1 MGTMSKFNK
10 INSKNIILATGIMAV
25 LALFLTNTS
34 SLNGVMALDNPSYT
48 FLDCSYD
55 NDTNKETCCDGPD
68 DNIKCLECDVD
79 LNTGQKSNCKE
90 VPNGREANNG
100 RDLGSVLNDDTVLQN
115 EPTNQP
121 QPKLQL
127 QGKSP
132 SSLATSK

>member
-1 MGTMSKFNK
+1 MNKFNK
-10 INSKNIILATGIMAV
+10 INPKKIFMATGMMAV

-34 SLNGVMALDNPSYT
+34 ALNGVMAVDNSGYG

-68 DNIKCLECDVD
+68 DNIKCTECDVN
-79 LNTGQKSNCKE
+79 LETGQKSNCKE
-90 VPNGREANNG
+90 VPNALEGKNG
-100 RDLGSVLNDDTVLQN
+100 RNLGSVFDGDMVLEN
-115 EPTNQP
+115 EPVNQP

-127 QGKSP
+127 QGKFP

>member
-1 MGTMSKFNK
+1 MSKFDK
-10 INSKNIILATGIMAV
+10 INPKNIILATGIMAV

-34 SLNGVMALDNPSYT
+34 SLNGVMALDNPGYT

-90 VPNGREANNG
+90 VPNGREGKIDRNI
-100 RDLGSVLNDDTVLQN
+100 GSVLDDNMVLQN
-115 EPTNQP
+115 EPVNQP
-121 QPKLQL
+121 QPKPQL